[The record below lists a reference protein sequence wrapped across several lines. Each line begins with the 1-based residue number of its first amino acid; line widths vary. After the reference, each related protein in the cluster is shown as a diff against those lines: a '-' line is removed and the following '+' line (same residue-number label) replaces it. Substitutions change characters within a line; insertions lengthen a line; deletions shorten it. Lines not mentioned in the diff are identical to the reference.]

1 MTCVFVQ
8 ILCHINC
15 YKLYIFYYFC
25 AMKNSNYIVHISGV
39 VAMIFWGMSFI
50 WSTQVFDY
58 LNPTTT
64 IFFRLIISM
73 IFLGTLLF
81 IFKLNEKVERKD
93 LKLFALAAL
102 FEPFLYF
109 IFESYG
115 LLNSAPVVS
124 SAIIATIPLFTPIAA
139 FFFLKERLTPW
150 NIAGFIISFFGV
162 IFMLLNKNLE
172 LTVSVKG
179 VVFLFS
185 AVIVAVAYSISLR
198 KLTMLYKPL
207 TITFVQNIIGMIY
220 FIPMFFIMEKVTPSQ
235 IAEVGRY
242 ILPLLS
248 LGVFASSVAYTLWA
262 YAFSKLGAA
271 KANIYSNLIPVF
283 TAIFSCIIIGE
294 SITLQKVLGI
304 LLVIG
309 GLILSQL
316 KFNKK

>member
-1 MTCVFVQ
+1 
-8 ILCHINC
+8 
-15 YKLYIFYYFC
+15 
-25 AMKNSNYIVHISGV
+25 MKNNNFIVHISGV
-39 VAMIFWGMSFI
+39 VAMVFWGLSFI
-50 WSTQVFDY
+50 WSTQVFNY

-64 IFFRLIISM
+64 IFFRLIISCV
-73 IFLGTLLF
+73 FLGVLLF
-81 IFKLNEKVERKD
+81 SLGLFEKVHKKD

-179 VVFLFS
+179 IVFLFS
-185 AVIVAVAYSISLR
+185 AVFVAVAYSIALR

-207 TITFVQNIIGMIY
+207 TITFVQNILGMIY
-220 FIPMFFIMEKVTPSQ
+220 FIPMFFIMENVTPSQ
-235 IAEVGRY
+235 IAQIGGY

-294 SITLQKVLGI
+294 MINVQKIIGI
-304 LLVIG
+304 LFVIG

>member
-1 MTCVFVQ
+1 
-8 ILCHINC
+8 
-15 YKLYIFYYFC
+15 
-25 AMKNSNYIVHISGV
+25 MKNNNFIVHISGV
-39 VAMIFWGMSFI
+39 VAMVFWCLSFI
-50 WSTQVFDY
+50 WSTQVFNY

-64 IFFRLIISM
+64 IFFRLIISCV
-73 IFLGTLLF
+73 FLGVLLF
-81 IFKLNEKVERKD
+81 SLGLFEKVHKKD

-172 LTVSVKG
+172 LTISVKG
-179 VVFLFS
+179 IVFLFS
-185 AVIVAVAYSISLR
+185 AVFVAVAYSIALR

-207 TITFVQNIIGMIY
+207 TITFVQNILGMIY
-220 FIPMFFIMEKVTPSQ
+220 FIPMFFIMENVTPSQ
-235 IAEVGRY
+235 IAQIGGY

-294 SITLQKVLGI
+294 MINVQKIIGI
-304 LLVIG
+304 LFVIG

>member
-1 MTCVFVQ
+1 MF
-8 ILCHINC
+8 
-15 YKLYIFYYFC
+15 
-25 AMKNSNYIVHISGV
+25 
-39 VAMIFWGMSFI
+39 SF
-50 WSTQVFDY
+50 
-58 LNPTTT
+58 
-64 IFFRLIISM
+64 
-73 IFLGTLLF
+73 GLF
-81 IFKLNEKVERKD
+81 EKVHKKD

-179 VVFLFS
+179 IVFLFS
-185 AVIVAVAYSISLR
+185 AVFVAVAYSIALR

-207 TITFVQNIIGMIY
+207 TITFVQNILGMIY
-220 FIPMFFIMEKVTPSQ
+220 FIPMFFVMEKVTPSQ
-235 IAEVGRY
+235 IAQIGGY

-294 SITLQKVLGI
+294 MINIQKIIGI

>member
-1 MTCVFVQ
+1 
-8 ILCHINC
+8 
-15 YKLYIFYYFC
+15 
-25 AMKNSNYIVHISGV
+25 MKNNNFIVHISGV
-39 VAMIFWGMSFI
+39 VAMVFWGLSFI
-50 WSTQVFDY
+50 WSTQVFNY

-64 IFFRLIISM
+64 IFFRLIISCV
-73 IFLGTLLF
+73 FLGVLLF
-81 IFKLNEKVERKD
+81 SLGLFEKVHKKD

-172 LTVSVKG
+172 LTISVKG
-179 VVFLFS
+179 IVFLFS
-185 AVIVAVAYSISLR
+185 AVFVAVAYSIALR

-207 TITFVQNIIGMIY
+207 TITFVQNILGMIY
-220 FIPMFFIMEKVTPSQ
+220 FIPMFFIMENVTPSQ
-235 IAEVGRY
+235 IAQIGGY

-262 YAFSKLGAA
+262 YAFSKLEAA

-283 TAIFSCIIIGE
+283 TAIFSSIIIGE
-294 SITLQKVLGI
+294 MINVQKIIGI
-304 LLVIG
+304 LFVIG

>member
-1 MTCVFVQ
+1 
-8 ILCHINC
+8 
-15 YKLYIFYYFC
+15 
-25 AMKNSNYIVHISGV
+25 MKNNNYIVHVSGV
-39 VAMIFWGMSFI
+39 VAMVFWGMSFI
-50 WSTQVFDY
+50 WSTQVFNY

-64 IFFRLIISM
+64 IFFRLIISCV
-73 IFLGTLLF
+73 FLGILLF
-81 IFKLNEKVERKD
+81 AFGLFEKIDRKD

-124 SAIIATIPLFTPIAA
+124 SAVIATIPLFTPIAA

-162 IFMLLNKNLE
+162 ISMLLNKNLE

-185 AVIVAVAYSISLR
+185 AVIVAVAYSIALR
-198 KLTMLYKPL
+198 KLTLLYKPL

-220 FIPMFFIMEKVTPSQ
+220 FVPMFFIMEKVSPSQ
-235 IAEVGRY
+235 IAEIGVY

-294 SITLQKVLGI
+294 NITLQKVLGI
-304 LLVIG
+304 MLVIG

>member
-1 MTCVFVQ
+1 MV
-8 ILCHINC
+8 
-15 YKLYIFYYFC
+15 
-25 AMKNSNYIVHISGV
+25 
-39 VAMIFWGMSFI
+39 FWGLSFI
-50 WSTQVFDY
+50 WSTQVFEY

-64 IFFRLIISM
+64 IFFRLIISS
-73 IFLGTLLF
+73 IFLGAILLVSKSQNLRDTKF
-81 IFKLNEKVERKD
+81 GEHKKN

-115 LLNSAPVVS
+115 LLNAAPVVS

-172 LTVSVKG
+172 LTVSAKG
-179 VVFLFS
+179 VIFLFS
-185 AVIVAVAYSISLR
+185 AVMVAVAYSISLR
-198 KLTMLYKPL
+198 KLTLLYKPL
-207 TITFVQNIIGMIY
+207 TITFVQNVIGMIY
-220 FIPMFFIMEKVTPSQ
+220 FIPMVLIMEKATPSN
-235 IAEVGRY
+235 IMSFNHY
-242 ILPLLS
+242 IIPLLS
-248 LGVFASSVAYTLWA
+248 LGVFASSISYTLWA
-262 YAFSKLGAA
+262 FAFSKLGAA

-294 SITLQKVLGI
+294 NLNIQKILGI

-316 KFNKK
+316 KFRNHDNKQN

>member
-1 MTCVFVQ
+1 
-8 ILCHINC
+8 
-15 YKLYIFYYFC
+15 
-25 AMKNSNYIVHISGV
+25 MKNNNYIVHVSGV
-39 VAMIFWGMSFI
+39 VAMVFWGMSFI
-50 WSTQVFDY
+50 WSTQVFNY

-64 IFFRLIISM
+64 IFFRLIISCV
-73 IFLGTLLF
+73 FLGILLF
-81 IFKLNEKVERKD
+81 AFGLFEKIDRKD

-124 SAIIATIPLFTPIAA
+124 SAVIATIPLFTPIAA

-162 IFMLLNKNLE
+162 ISMLINKNLE

-185 AVIVAVAYSISLR
+185 AVIVAVAYSIALR
-198 KLTMLYKPL
+198 KLTLLYKPL

-220 FIPMFFIMEKVTPSQ
+220 FVPMFFIMEKVSPSQ
-235 IAEVGRY
+235 IAEIGVY

-294 SITLQKVLGI
+294 NITLQKVLGI
-304 LLVIG
+304 MLVIG

>member
-1 MTCVFVQ
+1 
-8 ILCHINC
+8 
-15 YKLYIFYYFC
+15 
-25 AMKNSNYIVHISGV
+25 MKDRKFIVHISGV
-39 VAMIFWGMSFI
+39 IAMVFWGLSFI
-50 WSTQVFDY
+50 WSTQVFEY

-64 IFFRLIISM
+64 IFFRLIISSV
-73 IFLGTLLF
+73 FLGTILLVSKSQSLRDTKF
-81 IFKLNEKVERKD
+81 GEHKKN

-115 LLNSAPVVS
+115 LLNAAPVVS
-124 SAIIATIPLFTPIAA
+124 SAIIATIPLFTPIAT
-139 FFFLKERLTPW
+139 FFFLKEKLTPW

-179 VVFLFS
+179 VIFLFS

-198 KLTMLYKPL
+198 KLTLLYKPL
-207 TITFVQNIIGMIY
+207 TITFVQNVIGMIY
-220 FIPMFFIMEKVTPSQ
+220 FIPMVFIMEKSTPSN
-235 IAEVGRY
+235 IMEISHY
-242 ILPLLS
+242 IVPLLS
-248 LGVFASSVAYTLWA
+248 LGVFASSISYTLWA
-262 YAFSKLGAA
+262 FAFSKLGAA

-294 SITLQKVLGI
+294 SLNIQKILGI

-316 KFNKK
+316 KFRNHDNKQN

>member
-1 MTCVFVQ
+1 
-8 ILCHINC
+8 
-15 YKLYIFYYFC
+15 
-25 AMKNSNYIVHISGV
+25 MKDKRFIVHISGV
-39 VAMIFWGMSFI
+39 IAMVFWGLSFI
-50 WSTQVFDY
+50 WSTQVFEY

-64 IFFRLIISM
+64 IFFRLIISSV
-73 IFLGTLLF
+73 FLGSILF
-81 IFKLNEKVERKD
+81 FKDLKSRRLKVTKFGEHKKN

-179 VVFLFS
+179 VVFLFC
-185 AVIVAVAYSISLR
+185 AVLVAVAYSISLR
-198 KLTMLYKPL
+198 KLTLLYKPL
-207 TITFVQNIIGMIY
+207 TITFVQNVIGMIY
-220 FIPMFFIMEKVTPSQ
+220 FIPMVFIMEKVTPSN
-235 IAEVGRY
+235 IMGFNHY
-242 ILPLLS
+242 IIPLLS
-248 LGVFASSVAYTLWA
+248 LGVFASSISYTLWA
-262 YAFSKLGAA
+262 FAFSKLGAA

-294 SITLQKVLGI
+294 SLNIQKILGI

-316 KFNKK
+316 KFRNHDNKQN

>member
-1 MTCVFVQ
+1 
-8 ILCHINC
+8 
-15 YKLYIFYYFC
+15 
-25 AMKNSNYIVHISGV
+25 MKEKKYLVHLSGV
-39 VAMIFWGMSFI
+39 VAMIFWGLSFI
-50 WSTQVFDY
+50 WSTQVFNY

-64 IFFRLIISM
+64 IFFRLIISTF
-73 IFLGTLLF
+73 FLGSLLLLF
-81 IFKLNEKVERKD
+81 GMFEKIEKKD

-115 LLNSAPVVS
+115 LLNASPVVS
-124 SAIIATIPLFTPIAA
+124 SAVIATIPLFTPIAA
-139 FFFLKERLTPW
+139 FFFLNERLTSW
-150 NIAGFIISFFGV
+150 NIVGFIISFFGV
-162 IFMLLNKNLE
+162 IFMLFNKNLE
-172 LTVSVKG
+172 LTVSLKG
-179 VVFLFS
+179 VIFLFS

-198 KLTMLYKPL
+198 KLTLLYKPL
-207 TITFVQNIIGMIY
+207 TITFVQNVIGMIY
-220 FIPMFFIMEKVTPSQ
+220 FIPMFFVMERVTPSD
-235 IAEVGRY
+235 IMSIGNY
-242 ILPLLS
+242 IVPLLS

-294 SITLQKVLGI
+294 NISIQKILGI

-316 KFNKK
+316 KSNKI

>member
-1 MTCVFVQ
+1 
-8 ILCHINC
+8 
-15 YKLYIFYYFC
+15 
-25 AMKNSNYIVHISGV
+25 MKDRKFIVHISGV
-39 VAMIFWGMSFI
+39 IAMVFWGLSFI
-50 WSTQVFDY
+50 WSTQVFEY

-64 IFFRLIISM
+64 IFFRLIISSV
-73 IFLGTLLF
+73 FLGTILLVSKSQSLRDTKF
-81 IFKLNEKVERKD
+81 GDHKKN

-115 LLNSAPVVS
+115 LLNAAPVVS

-179 VVFLFS
+179 VIFLFS

-198 KLTMLYKPL
+198 KLTLLYKPL
-207 TITFVQNIIGMIY
+207 TITFVQNVIGMIY
-220 FIPMFFIMEKVTPSQ
+220 FIPMVFIMEKSTPSN
-235 IAEVGRY
+235 IMGISHY
-242 ILPLLS
+242 IVPLLS
-248 LGVFASSVAYTLWA
+248 LGVFASSISYTLWA
-262 YAFSKLGAA
+262 FAFSKLGAA

-294 SITLQKVLGI
+294 SLNIQKILGI

-316 KFNKK
+316 KFRNHDNKQN

>member
-1 MTCVFVQ
+1 
-8 ILCHINC
+8 
-15 YKLYIFYYFC
+15 
-25 AMKNSNYIVHISGV
+25 MKNNNSIVHISGV
-39 VAMIFWGMSFI
+39 IAMIFWGMSFI
-50 WSTQVFDY
+50 WSTQVFEY

-73 IFLGTLLF
+73 VFLGVLLF
-81 IFKLNEKVERKD
+81 VFKLNEKVERKD
-93 LKLFALAAL
+93 LTLFALAAL

-172 LTVSVKG
+172 LTVSMKG

-207 TITFVQNIIGMIY
+207 TITFVQNVIGMIY
-220 FIPMFFIMEKVTPSQ
+220 FIPMFFIMERVTPSQ
-235 IAEVGRY
+235 ITEIGGY
-242 ILPLLS
+242 LLPLLS

-309 GLILSQL
+309 GLVLSQL
-316 KFNKK
+316 KINKK

>member
-1 MTCVFVQ
+1 
-8 ILCHINC
+8 
-15 YKLYIFYYFC
+15 
-25 AMKNSNYIVHISGV
+25 MKNNNFIVHISGV
-39 VAMIFWGMSFI
+39 VAMVFWGLSFI
-50 WSTQVFDY
+50 WSTQVFNY

-64 IFFRLIISM
+64 IFFRLIISCV
-73 IFLGTLLF
+73 FLGVLLF
-81 IFKLNEKVERKD
+81 SLGLFEKVHKKD
-93 LKLFALAAL
+93 LNLFALAAL

-172 LTVSVKG
+172 LTVSLKG
-179 VVFLFS
+179 IVFLFT
-185 AVIVAVAYSISLR
+185 AVFVAVAYSIALR

-207 TITFVQNIIGMIY
+207 TITFVQNILGMIY
-220 FIPMFFIMEKVTPSQ
+220 FIPMFFIMEKVSPSQ
-235 IAEVGRY
+235 IAQIGGY

-294 SITLQKVLGI
+294 MINIQKIIGI

>member
-1 MTCVFVQ
+1 
-8 ILCHINC
+8 
-15 YKLYIFYYFC
+15 
-25 AMKNSNYIVHISGV
+25 MKNNNFIVHISGV
-39 VAMIFWGMSFI
+39 VAMVFWGLSFI
-50 WSTQVFDY
+50 WSTQVFNY

-64 IFFRLIISM
+64 IFFRLIISCV
-73 IFLGTLLF
+73 FLGVLLF
-81 IFKLNEKVERKD
+81 SLGLFEKVHKKD

-172 LTVSVKG
+172 LTISVKG
-179 VVFLFS
+179 IVFLFS
-185 AVIVAVAYSISLR
+185 AVFVAVAYSIALR

-207 TITFVQNIIGMIY
+207 TITFVQNILGMIY
-220 FIPMFFIMEKVTPSQ
+220 FIPMFFIMENVTPSQ
-235 IAEVGRY
+235 IAQIGGY

-294 SITLQKVLGI
+294 MINVQKIIGI
-304 LLVIG
+304 IFVIG

>member
-1 MTCVFVQ
+1 
-8 ILCHINC
+8 
-15 YKLYIFYYFC
+15 
-25 AMKNSNYIVHISGV
+25 MKDKKFIVHISGV
-39 VAMIFWGMSFI
+39 IAMVFWGLSFI
-50 WSTQVFDY
+50 WSTQVFKY

-64 IFFRLIISM
+64 IFFRLIISS
-73 IFLGTLLF
+73 IFLGSLLT
-81 IFKLNEKVERKD
+81 IFRLYEKVNRKD

-150 NIAGFIISFFGV
+150 NIVGFIISFFGV
-162 IFMLLNKNLE
+162 IFMLFNKNLE
-172 LTVSVKG
+172 LTISPKG
-179 VVFLFS
+179 IIFLFS
-185 AVIVAVAYSISLR
+185 AVFVAVAYSISLR
-198 KLTMLYKPL
+198 KLTLLYKPL
-207 TITFVQNIIGMIY
+207 TITFVQNVIGMIY
-220 FIPMFFIMEKVTPSQ
+220 FLPMVFIMEKVTPSN
-235 IAEVGRY
+235 IMGFSHY

-248 LGVFASSVAYTLWA
+248 LGIFASSVAYTLWA
-262 YAFSKLGAA
+262 FAFSKLGAA

-294 SITLQKVLGI
+294 NLTLQKISGI

-316 KFNKK
+316 KFKKS

>member
-1 MTCVFVQ
+1 
-8 ILCHINC
+8 
-15 YKLYIFYYFC
+15 
-25 AMKNSNYIVHISGV
+25 MKEKKYLVHLSGV
-39 VAMIFWGMSFI
+39 VAMIFWGLSFI
-50 WSTQVFDY
+50 WSTQVFNY

-64 IFFRLIISM
+64 IFFRLIIST
-73 IFLGTLLF
+73 IFLGSLLLLF
-81 IFKLNEKVERKD
+81 GMFEKVEKKD

-115 LLNSAPVVS
+115 LLNASPVVS
-124 SAIIATIPLFTPIAA
+124 SAVIATIPHFTPIAA
-139 FFFLKERLTPW
+139 FFFLNERLTSW
-150 NIAGFIISFFGV
+150 NIVGFIISFFGV

-172 LTVSVKG
+172 LTVSLKG
-179 VVFLFS
+179 VIFLFS

-198 KLTMLYKPL
+198 KLTLLYKPL
-207 TITFVQNIIGMIY
+207 TITFVQNVIGMIY
-220 FIPMFFIMEKVTPSQ
+220 FIPMFFVMERVTPSD
-235 IAEVGRY
+235 IMSIGNY
-242 ILPLLS
+242 IVPLLS

-294 SITLQKVLGI
+294 NISIQKILGI

-316 KFNKK
+316 KSNKI

>member
-1 MTCVFVQ
+1 
-8 ILCHINC
+8 
-15 YKLYIFYYFC
+15 
-25 AMKNSNYIVHISGV
+25 MKDKRFIVHISGV
-39 VAMIFWGMSFI
+39 IAMVFWGLSFI
-50 WSTQVFDY
+50 WSTQVFEY

-64 IFFRLIISM
+64 IFFRLIISSV
-73 IFLGTLLF
+73 FLGSILF
-81 IFKLNEKVERKD
+81 FKDLKSHRLKVTKFGEHKKN

-172 LTVSVKG
+172 LTVSAKG
-179 VVFLFS
+179 VIFLFS
-185 AVIVAVAYSISLR
+185 AVMVAVAYSISLR
-198 KLTMLYKPL
+198 KLTLLYKPL
-207 TITFVQNIIGMIY
+207 TITFVQNVIGMIY
-220 FIPMFFIMEKVTPSQ
+220 FIPMVFIMEKVTPSN
-235 IAEVGRY
+235 IMGFNHY
-242 ILPLLS
+242 IIPLLS
-248 LGVFASSVAYTLWA
+248 LGVFASSISYTLWA
-262 YAFSKLGAA
+262 FAFSKLGAA

-283 TAIFSCIIIGE
+283 TAIFSCIIIRE
-294 SITLQKVLGI
+294 SLNTQKILGI

-316 KFNKK
+316 KFRNHDNKQI

>member
-1 MTCVFVQ
+1 MTTQRLGVTVTLFS
-8 ILCHINC
+8 
-15 YKLYIFYYFC
+15 YFC
-25 AMKNSNYIVHISGV
+25 VMKEKRFIVHLSGV
-39 VAMIFWGMSFI
+39 IAMVFWGLSFI
-50 WSTQVFDY
+50 WSTQVFNY

-64 IFFRLIISM
+64 IFFRLIIST
-73 IFLGTLLF
+73 IFLGSLLF
-81 IFKLNEKVERKD
+81 IFRLFEKINVKD

-115 LLNSAPVVS
+115 LLNAAPVVS

-139 FFFLKERLTPW
+139 FFFLKERLTSW
-150 NIAGFIISFFGV
+150 NIAGFIISFLGV
-162 IFMLLNKNLE
+162 ISMLLNKNLE

-179 VVFLFS
+179 IVFLFS
-185 AVIVAVAYSISLR
+185 AVFVAVAYSISLR
-198 KLTMLYKPL
+198 KLTLIYKPL
-207 TITFVQNIIGMIY
+207 TITFVQNVIGMIY
-220 FIPMFFIMEKVTPSQ
+220 FIPMFFIMEKVSPSN
-235 IAEVGRY
+235 ISVISEY
-242 ILPLLS
+242 IIPLLS
-248 LGVFASSVAYTLWA
+248 LGIFASSVAYTLWA

-294 SITLQKVLGI
+294 NITTQKILGI

-316 KFNKK
+316 KFSKS

>member
-1 MTCVFVQ
+1 
-8 ILCHINC
+8 
-15 YKLYIFYYFC
+15 
-25 AMKNSNYIVHISGV
+25 MKDKKFIVHISGV
-39 VAMIFWGMSFI
+39 IAMVFWGLSFI
-50 WSTQVFDY
+50 WSTQVFKY

-64 IFFRLIISM
+64 IFFRLIISS
-73 IFLGTLLF
+73 IFLGSLLT
-81 IFKLNEKVERKD
+81 IFRLYEKVNRKD
-93 LKLFALAAL
+93 FKLFALAAL

-150 NIAGFIISFFGV
+150 NIVGFIISFFGV
-162 IFMLLNKNLE
+162 IFMLFNKNLE
-172 LTVSVKG
+172 LTISPKG
-179 VVFLFS
+179 IIFLFS
-185 AVIVAVAYSISLR
+185 AVFVAVAYSISLR
-198 KLTMLYKPL
+198 KLTLLYKPL
-207 TITFVQNIIGMIY
+207 TITFVQNVIGMIY
-220 FIPMFFIMEKVTPSQ
+220 FLPMVFIMEKVTPSN
-235 IAEVGRY
+235 IMGFSHY

-248 LGVFASSVAYTLWA
+248 LGIFASSVAYTLWA
-262 YAFSKLGAA
+262 FAFSKLGAA

-294 SITLQKVLGI
+294 NLTLQKILGI

-316 KFNKK
+316 KFKKS

>member
-1 MTCVFVQ
+1 
-8 ILCHINC
+8 
-15 YKLYIFYYFC
+15 
-25 AMKNSNYIVHISGV
+25 MKDKKFIVHISGV
-39 VAMIFWGMSFI
+39 IAMVFWGLSFI
-50 WSTQVFDY
+50 WSTQVFKY

-64 IFFRLIISM
+64 IFFRLIISS
-73 IFLGTLLF
+73 IFLGSLLT
-81 IFKLNEKVERKD
+81 IFRLYEKVNRKD
-93 LKLFALAAL
+93 MKLFALAAL

-150 NIAGFIISFFGV
+150 NIVGFIISFFGV
-162 IFMLLNKNLE
+162 IFMLFNKNLE
-172 LTVSVKG
+172 LTISPKG
-179 VVFLFS
+179 IIFLFS
-185 AVIVAVAYSISLR
+185 AVFVAVAYSISLR
-198 KLTMLYKPL
+198 KLTLLYKPL
-207 TITFVQNIIGMIY
+207 TITFVQNVIGMIY
-220 FIPMFFIMEKVTPSQ
+220 FLPMVFIMEKVTPSN
-235 IAEVGRY
+235 IMGFSHY

-248 LGVFASSVAYTLWA
+248 LGIFASSVAYTLWA
-262 YAFSKLGAA
+262 FAFSKLGAA

-294 SITLQKVLGI
+294 NLTLQKILGI

-316 KFNKK
+316 KFKKS

>member
-1 MTCVFVQ
+1 
-8 ILCHINC
+8 
-15 YKLYIFYYFC
+15 
-25 AMKNSNYIVHISGV
+25 MKEKKYLVHLSGV
-39 VAMIFWGMSFI
+39 VAMIFWGLSFI
-50 WSTQVFDY
+50 WSTQVFNY

-64 IFFRLIISM
+64 IFFRLIIST
-73 IFLGTLLF
+73 IFLGSLLLLF
-81 IFKLNEKVERKD
+81 GMFEKIEKKD

-115 LLNSAPVVS
+115 LLNASPVVS
-124 SAIIATIPLFTPIAA
+124 SAVIATIPLFTPIAA
-139 FFFLKERLTPW
+139 FFFLNERLTSW
-150 NIAGFIISFFGV
+150 NIVGFIISFFGV

-172 LTVSVKG
+172 LTVSLKG
-179 VVFLFS
+179 VIFLFS

-198 KLTMLYKPL
+198 KLTLLYKPL
-207 TITFVQNIIGMIY
+207 TITFVQNVIGMIY
-220 FIPMFFIMEKVTPSQ
+220 FIPMFFVMERITPSD
-235 IAEVGRY
+235 IMSIGNY
-242 ILPLLS
+242 IVPLLS
-248 LGVFASSVAYTLWA
+248 LGVCASSVAYTLWA

-294 SITLQKVLGI
+294 NISIQKILGI

-316 KFNKK
+316 KSNKI

>member
-1 MTCVFVQ
+1 
-8 ILCHINC
+8 
-15 YKLYIFYYFC
+15 
-25 AMKNSNYIVHISGV
+25 MKKNNSIVHVSGV
-39 VAMIFWGMSFI
+39 VAMVFWGLSFI
-50 WSTQVFDY
+50 WSTQVFNY

-64 IFFRLIISM
+64 IFFRLIISCV
-73 IFLGTLLF
+73 FLGVLLF
-81 IFKLNEKVERKD
+81 SLGLFEKVDKKD

-179 VVFLFS
+179 IMFLFS
-185 AVIVAVAYSISLR
+185 AVFVAVAYSIALR

-207 TITFVQNIIGMIY
+207 TITFVQNILGMIY
-220 FIPMFFIMEKVTPSQ
+220 FIPMFFVMEKITPSQ
-235 IAEVGRY
+235 IAEIGNY

-294 SITLQKVLGI
+294 NITIQKVVGI

-316 KFNKK
+316 KFNRK

>member
-1 MTCVFVQ
+1 MG
-8 ILCHINC
+8 
-15 YKLYIFYYFC
+15 
-25 AMKNSNYIVHISGV
+25 S
-39 VAMIFWGMSFI
+39 
-50 WSTQVFDY
+50 
-58 LNPTTT
+58 
-64 IFFRLIISM
+64 
-73 IFLGTLLF
+73 LLLMF
-81 IFKLNEKVERKD
+81 GLFEKVERKD

-150 NIAGFIISFFGV
+150 NILGFVISFFGV
-162 IFMLLNKNLE
+162 IFMMLNKNLE
-172 LTVSVKG
+172 LTVSTKG
-179 VVFLFS
+179 IVFLFS
-185 AVIVAVAYSISLR
+185 AVLVAVAYSISLR
-198 KLTMLYKPL
+198 KLTLLYKPL

-220 FIPMFFIMEKVTPSQ
+220 FIPMFFIMEINSPSNMM
-235 IAEVGRY
+235 EVKSY
-242 ILPLLS
+242 IVPLLS

-262 YAFSKLGAA
+262 YSFSKLGAA

-294 SITLQKVLGI
+294 NLNVQKILGI
-304 LLVIG
+304 LLVVG

-316 KFNKK
+316 KFKRYDNK

>member
-1 MTCVFVQ
+1 
-8 ILCHINC
+8 
-15 YKLYIFYYFC
+15 
-25 AMKNSNYIVHISGV
+25 MKNNNFIVHISGV
-39 VAMIFWGMSFI
+39 VAMVFWGLSFI
-50 WSTQVFDY
+50 WSTQVFNY

-64 IFFRLIISM
+64 IFFRLIISCV
-73 IFLGTLLF
+73 FLGVLLF
-81 IFKLNEKVERKD
+81 SLGLFEKVHKKD

-172 LTVSVKG
+172 LTISVKG
-179 VVFLFS
+179 IVFLFS
-185 AVIVAVAYSISLR
+185 AVFVAVAYSIALR

-207 TITFVQNIIGMIY
+207 TITFVQNILGMIY
-220 FIPMFFIMEKVTPSQ
+220 FIPMFFIMENVTPSQ
-235 IAEVGRY
+235 IAQIGGY

-294 SITLQKVLGI
+294 MINVQKIIGI
-304 LLVIG
+304 LFVIG

>member
-1 MTCVFVQ
+1 
-8 ILCHINC
+8 
-15 YKLYIFYYFC
+15 
-25 AMKNSNYIVHISGV
+25 MKNNNYIVHVSGV
-39 VAMIFWGMSFI
+39 VAMVFWGMSFI
-50 WSTQVFDY
+50 WSTQVFNY

-64 IFFRLIISM
+64 IFFRLIISCV
-73 IFLGTLLF
+73 FLGILLF
-81 IFKLNEKVERKD
+81 AFGLFEKIDRKD

-124 SAIIATIPLFTPIAA
+124 SAVIATIPLFTPIAA

-150 NIAGFIISFFGV
+150 NIVGFIISFFGV
-162 IFMLLNKNLE
+162 ISMLLNKNLE

-185 AVIVAVAYSISLR
+185 AVIVAVAYSIALR
-198 KLTMLYKPL
+198 KLTLLYKPL

-220 FIPMFFIMEKVTPSQ
+220 FVPMFFIMEKVSPSQ
-235 IAEVGRY
+235 IAEIGGY

-294 SITLQKVLGI
+294 NITLQKVLGI
-304 LLVIG
+304 MLVIG

>member
-1 MTCVFVQ
+1 MFKYYAIMTLFC
-8 ILCHINC
+8 
-15 YKLYIFYYFC
+15 YFC
-25 AMKNSNYIVHISGV
+25 IMRDKKFIVHLSGV
-39 VAMIFWGMSFI
+39 IAMVFWGLSFI
-50 WSTQVFDY
+50 WSTQVFKY

-64 IFFRLIISM
+64 IFFRLIIST
-73 IFLGTLLF
+73 IFLGSLLF
-81 IFKLNEKVERKD
+81 IFRLSEKVKRKD
-93 LKLFALAAL
+93 FKLFALAAL

-115 LLNSAPVVS
+115 LLNAAPVVS

-139 FFFLKERLTPW
+139 FFFLKERLTLW

-179 VVFLFS
+179 IVFLFS
-185 AVIVAVAYSISLR
+185 AVFVAVAYSISLR
-198 KLTMLYKPL
+198 KLTLLYKPL

-220 FIPMFFIMEKVTPSQ
+220 FIPMFFIMEKVSPSS
-235 IAEVGRY
+235 IKDIGSY
-242 ILPLLS
+242 IVPLLS
-248 LGVFASSVAYTLWA
+248 LGIFASSAAYTLWA
-262 YAFSKLGAA
+262 FAFSKLGAA

-294 SITLQKVLGI
+294 SITTQKISGF

-316 KFNKK
+316 KFKKS

>member
-1 MTCVFVQ
+1 
-8 ILCHINC
+8 
-15 YKLYIFYYFC
+15 
-25 AMKNSNYIVHISGV
+25 MKNNNFIVHISGV
-39 VAMIFWGMSFI
+39 VAMVFWGLSFI
-50 WSTQVFDY
+50 WSTQVFNY

-64 IFFRLIISM
+64 IFFRLIISCV
-73 IFLGTLLF
+73 FLGVLLF
-81 IFKLNEKVERKD
+81 SLGLFEKVHKKD

-179 VVFLFS
+179 IVFLFS
-185 AVIVAVAYSISLR
+185 AVFVAVAYSIALR

-207 TITFVQNIIGMIY
+207 TITFVQNILGMIY
-220 FIPMFFIMEKVTPSQ
+220 FIPMFFVMEKVTPSQ
-235 IAEVGRY
+235 IAQIGGY

-294 SITLQKVLGI
+294 MINVQKIIGI
-304 LLVIG
+304 LFVIG

>member
-1 MTCVFVQ
+1 
-8 ILCHINC
+8 
-15 YKLYIFYYFC
+15 
-25 AMKNSNYIVHISGV
+25 MKDREFIVHISGV
-39 VAMIFWGMSFI
+39 IAMVFWGLSFI
-50 WSTQVFDY
+50 WSTQVFEY

-64 IFFRLIISM
+64 IFFRLIISSV
-73 IFLGTLLF
+73 FLGIILLVSKSQSLRDTKF
-81 IFKLNEKVERKD
+81 GEHKKN

-115 LLNSAPVVS
+115 LLNAAPVVS

-179 VVFLFS
+179 VIFLFS

-198 KLTMLYKPL
+198 KLTLLYKPL
-207 TITFVQNIIGMIY
+207 TITFVQNVIGMIY
-220 FIPMFFIMEKVTPSQ
+220 FIPMVFIMEKSTPSN
-235 IAEVGRY
+235 IMEISHY
-242 ILPLLS
+242 IVPLLS
-248 LGVFASSVAYTLWA
+248 LGVFASSISYTLWA
-262 YAFSKLGAA
+262 FAFSKLGAA

-294 SITLQKVLGI
+294 SLNIQKILGI

-316 KFNKK
+316 KFRNHDNKQN

>member
-1 MTCVFVQ
+1 
-8 ILCHINC
+8 
-15 YKLYIFYYFC
+15 
-25 AMKNSNYIVHISGV
+25 MKEKKYLVHLSGV
-39 VAMIFWGMSFI
+39 VAMIFWGLSFI
-50 WSTQVFDY
+50 WSTQVFNY

-64 IFFRLIISM
+64 IFFRLIIST
-73 IFLGTLLF
+73 IFLGSLLLLF
-81 IFKLNEKVERKD
+81 GMFEKIEKKD

-115 LLNSAPVVS
+115 LLNASPVVS
-124 SAIIATIPLFTPIAA
+124 SAVIATIPLFTPIAA
-139 FFFLKERLTPW
+139 FFFLNERLTSW
-150 NIAGFIISFFGV
+150 NIVGFIISFFGV

-172 LTVSVKG
+172 LTVSLKG
-179 VVFLFS
+179 VIFLFS

-198 KLTMLYKPL
+198 KLTLLYKPL
-207 TITFVQNIIGMIY
+207 TITFVQNVIGMIY
-220 FIPMFFIMEKVTPSQ
+220 FIPMFFVMERVTPSD
-235 IAEVGRY
+235 IMSIGNY
-242 ILPLLS
+242 IVPLLS

-294 SITLQKVLGI
+294 NISIQKILGI

-316 KFNKK
+316 KSNKI

>member
-1 MTCVFVQ
+1 
-8 ILCHINC
+8 
-15 YKLYIFYYFC
+15 
-25 AMKNSNYIVHISGV
+25 MKNNNYLVHLSGV
-39 VAMIFWGMSFI
+39 VAMVFWGLSFI
-50 WSTQVFDY
+50 WSTQVFNY

-64 IFFRLIISM
+64 IFFRLIISCV
-73 IFLGTLLF
+73 FLGILLLSLGLF
-81 IFKLNEKVERKD
+81 EKVNKKD
-93 LKLFALAAL
+93 FKLFALAAL

-139 FFFLKERLTPW
+139 FFILKEILTPW

-162 IFMLLNKNLE
+162 IFMLLNKHLE

-179 VVFLFS
+179 IAFLFG
-185 AVIVAVAYSISLR
+185 AVLVAVAYSISLR

-207 TITFVQNIIGMIY
+207 TITFVQNILGMIY
-220 FIPMFFIMEKVTPSQ
+220 FIPMFFIMERVTPSQ
-235 IAEVGRY
+235 IAQIGGY

-262 YAFSKLGAA
+262 YTFSRLGAA

-294 SITLQKVLGI
+294 NITIQKILGI

-316 KFNKK
+316 KFKRK

>member
-1 MTCVFVQ
+1 
-8 ILCHINC
+8 
-15 YKLYIFYYFC
+15 
-25 AMKNSNYIVHISGV
+25 MKNNNFIVHISGV
-39 VAMIFWGMSFI
+39 VAMVFWGLSFI
-50 WSTQVFDY
+50 WSTQVFNY

-64 IFFRLIISM
+64 IFFRLIISCV
-73 IFLGTLLF
+73 FLGVLLF
-81 IFKLNEKVERKD
+81 SLGLLEKVHKKD

-172 LTVSVKG
+172 LTISVKG
-179 VVFLFS
+179 IVFLFS
-185 AVIVAVAYSISLR
+185 AVFVAVAYSIALR

-207 TITFVQNIIGMIY
+207 TITFVQNILGMIY
-220 FIPMFFIMEKVTPSQ
+220 FIPMFFIMENVTPSQ
-235 IAEVGRY
+235 IAQIGGY

-294 SITLQKVLGI
+294 MINVQKIIGI
-304 LLVIG
+304 LFVIG